1 VNLSGFKNLC
11 IKFTKVNDYKRDIIK
26 YNNWLILYLSYLYR
40 STTIENNISN
50 MSKQFT
56 IIDLINQND
65 ISILIVIKTV
75 VNSIDDNNNITNVP

>member
-1 VNLSGFKNLC
+1 
-11 IKFTKVNDYKRDIIK
+11 
-26 YNNWLILYLSYLYR
+26 LILYLSYLYR

>member
-1 VNLSGFKNLC
+1 
-11 IKFTKVNDYKRDIIK
+11 
-26 YNNWLILYLSYLYR
+26 
-40 STTIENNISN
+40 

>member
-1 VNLSGFKNLC
+1 
-11 IKFTKVNDYKRDIIK
+11 
-26 YNNWLILYLSYLYR
+26 
-40 STTIENNISN
+40 

-56 IIDLINQND
+56 IIYLINQND

>member
-1 VNLSGFKNLC
+1 M
-11 IKFTKVNDYKRDIIK
+11 
-26 YNNWLILYLSYLYR
+26 ILYLSYLYR

-75 VNSIDDNNNITNVP
+75 VNSIDDNNNITMFLNIFHKLKNNKILRAYPKTIFL